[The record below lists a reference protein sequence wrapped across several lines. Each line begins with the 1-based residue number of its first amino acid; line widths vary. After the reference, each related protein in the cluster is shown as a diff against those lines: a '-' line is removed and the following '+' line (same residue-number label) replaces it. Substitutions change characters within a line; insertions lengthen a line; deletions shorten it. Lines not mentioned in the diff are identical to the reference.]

1 MTDYMKEFIEDN
13 IELIEAGK
21 LDKVRTRCALN
32 YRSEL
37 TDILKS
43 IEAENKEEDTYR
55 KFTSNSDLKIF
66 GNAIRMALREL
77 DLQWRESYVTNGKRI
92 LTYKFIGIYGPINRE
107 YQIERDICN
116 KLDELNFKYDL
127 VKYNPSEY
135 VTVNMRSFHAST
147 LRIRIVK

>member
-21 LDKVRTRCALN
+21 LNKVRNRCALN
-32 YRSEL
+32 YRAEL

-43 IEAENKEEDTYR
+43 IEAENKEEGEYR
-55 KFTSNSDLKIF
+55 TFNDPSDLKKF
-66 GNAIRMALREL
+66 GEDIRKALREL
-77 DLQWRESYVTNGKRI
+77 DLRWNESYVTNGKRI
-92 LTYKFIGIYGPINRE
+92 LTYKFVGVYGPINRE

>member
-1 MTDYMKEFIEDN
+1 MKEFIEDN

-21 LDKVRTRCALN
+21 LDKVRTRCSLN

-37 TDILKS
+37 ADILKS

-55 KFTSNSDLKIF
+55 KFTDTSDLKRF
-66 GNAIRMALREL
+66 SDAVRMALREL

-92 LTYKFIGIYGPINRE
+92 LTYKFIGVYGPINRE

-116 KLDELNFKYDL
+116 KLDELNFAYL
-127 VKYNPSEY
+127 QL
-135 VTVNMRSFHAST
+135 H
-147 LRIRIVK
+147 IH

>member
-37 TDILKS
+37 SDILKS
-43 IEAENKEEDTYR
+43 IEAESKEEGRYR
-55 KFTSNSDLKIF
+55 TFSDPSDLKKF
-66 GNAIRMALREL
+66 GEDIRKALREL
-77 DLQWRESYVTNGKRI
+77 DLRWNESYVTNGKRI
-92 LTYKFIGIYGPINRE
+92 LTYKFVRVYGPINRE

-127 VKYNPSEY
+127 VKYNANEY